1 MSEVNKERRQLLG
14 AGAAV
19 ASLVVAPGVFL
30 VTAGKGR
37 ADEEAGE
44 AGPQWGKVRWGML
57 VDTAKCS
64 SGCTQCVSACDKE
77 NHLSGETLPTS
88 SQWIRKM
95 ELTDRETGKSYSLPM
110 MCQHCDNA
118 PCVDVCPTG
127 ASFKRWD
134 GIVSVDRHLCIGC
147 RYCLMA
153 CPYKARSFVHHPVTD
168 QNPDVP
174 RGQGCAESCDFC
186 KHRIDEGQIPAC
198 VEACGSTGGGAL
210 LFGDLNDPKSEISQR
225 VATIATLQVRADLGT
240 EPAVRYEGIL

>member
-1 MSEVNKERRQLLG
+1 MS
-14 AGAAV
+14 
-19 ASLVVAPGVFL
+19 
-30 VTAGKGR
+30 
-37 ADEEAGE
+37 
-44 AGPQWGKVRWGML
+44 RWGMVIDL
-57 VDTAKCS
+57 ARCIGCNACTVACKIENGTPPGHYWARVYTEERGTFPDTKVTYVPALC
-64 SGCTQCVSACDKE
+64 
-77 NHLSGETLPTS
+77 NHCA
-88 SQWIRKM
+88 
-95 ELTDRETGKSYSLPM
+95 D
-110 MCQHCDNA
+110 A